1 MQQQIS
7 IDLSKTRPLKCTGSF
22 GLLGLEMCGCEEFE
36 SVTFLRV
43 LPALLSPT
51 MKDEIIPV
59 PAYRCVRC
67 KKIAD
72 LTQTKPEKMQ

>member
-7 IDLSKTRPLKCTGSF
+7 IDLSKTRPLKCKGDF
-22 GLLGLEMCGCEEFE
+22 GLLGFEKCDNEEFE
-36 SVTFLRV
+36 SITFLRV

-51 MKDEIIPV
+51 MKDEIIPI
-59 PAYRCVRC
+59 PAYRCTKC

-72 LTQTKPEKMQ
+72 LTQTKP